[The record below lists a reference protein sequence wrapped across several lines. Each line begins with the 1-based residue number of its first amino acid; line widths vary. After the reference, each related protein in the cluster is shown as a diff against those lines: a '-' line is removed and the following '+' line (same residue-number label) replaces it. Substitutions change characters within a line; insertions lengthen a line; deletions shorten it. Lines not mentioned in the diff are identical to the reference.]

1 MHMRRL
7 GTSEEEGPEMSEGL
21 DARGLMGLLLES
33 RVESAM
39 QHPHFRLELVDA
51 KTGLALP
58 PEKRRESLMFL
69 FGEIMK
75 GMGVERFAETPVEL
89 LDQFAVMSVVKDDDT
104 AGLLRSLVNSFV
116 IAYSTPETSDR
127 AFLALTQLEDLRA
140 EVAKARVQTS
150 DNTAVH

>member
-1 MHMRRL
+1 MPKKHKADPVSVL
-7 GTSEEEGPEMSEGL
+7 I
-21 DARGLMGLLLES
+21 ES
-33 RVESAM
+33 RVEMAM
-39 QHPHFRLELVDA
+39 EHPHFRLALADG
-51 KTGLALP
+51 KTDLP
-58 PEKRRESLMFL
+58 LSTEQRRECLRIL
-69 FGEIMK
+69 FGEIVK
-75 GMGVERFAETPVEL
+75 GMGVEHFAETPVEL

-104 AGLLRSLVNSFV
+104 AGLLRSLINSFV

>member
-1 MHMRRL
+1 MPKKHKADPVSVL
-7 GTSEEEGPEMSEGL
+7 I
-21 DARGLMGLLLES
+21 ES
-33 RVESAM
+33 RVEMAM
-39 QHPHFRLELVDA
+39 EHPHFRLALSDG
-51 KTGLALP
+51 KTDLP
-58 PEKRRESLMFL
+58 LSTEQRRECLRIL
-69 FGEIMK
+69 FGEIVK
-75 GMGVERFAETPVEL
+75 GMGVEHFAETPVEL

-104 AGLLRSLVNSFV
+104 AGLLRSLINSFV

>member
-1 MHMRRL
+1 MPKNL
-7 GTSEEEGPEMSEGL
+7 KTDDLISVL
-21 DARGLMGLLLES
+21 IES
-33 RVESAM
+33 RVEKAM
-39 QHPHFRLELVDA
+39 EHPHFRLELADG
-51 KTGLALP
+51 KTGLPLSA
-58 PEKRRESLMFL
+58 EKRRESLRIL
-69 FGEIMK
+69 FGEIIK
-75 GMGVERFAETPVEL
+75 GMGLERFAETPVEL

-104 AGLLRSLVNSFV
+104 AGLLRSLINSFV

>member
-1 MHMRRL
+1 MPKNL
-7 GTSEEEGPEMSEGL
+7 KTDDLISVL
-21 DARGLMGLLLES
+21 IES
-33 RVESAM
+33 RVEKAM
-39 QHPHFRLELVDA
+39 EHPHFRLELADG
-51 KTGLALP
+51 KTGLPLTA
-58 PEKRRESLMFL
+58 EKRRESLRIL
-69 FGEIMK
+69 FGEIIK
-75 GMGVERFAETPVEL
+75 GMGLERFAETPVEL

-104 AGLLRSLVNSFV
+104 AGLLRSLINSFV

>member
-1 MHMRRL
+1 M
-7 GTSEEEGPEMSEGL
+7 
-21 DARGLMGLLLES
+21 
-33 RVESAM
+33 
-39 QHPHFRLELVDA
+39 
-51 KTGLALP
+51 
-58 PEKRRESLMFL
+58 
-69 FGEIMK
+69 
-75 GMGVERFAETPVEL
+75 EL

-104 AGLLRSLVNSFV
+104 AGLLRSLINSFV